1 MLIDNNDQNTVSRKT
16 DVKWIGMGKIET
28 LSEKILTKFSS
39 VSTSSRLEKEFFLLF
54 ERDGGIQLQTVL
66 YWGRAEE
73 LPWVSG
79 LLPAA
84 RDQYYKNDFAI
95 TQLL

>member
-1 MLIDNNDQNTVSRKT
+1 
-16 DVKWIGMGKIET
+16 MGKIET

-66 YWGRAEE
+66 Y
-73 LPWVSG
+73 
-79 LLPAA
+79 
-84 RDQYYKNDFAI
+84 
-95 TQLL
+95 